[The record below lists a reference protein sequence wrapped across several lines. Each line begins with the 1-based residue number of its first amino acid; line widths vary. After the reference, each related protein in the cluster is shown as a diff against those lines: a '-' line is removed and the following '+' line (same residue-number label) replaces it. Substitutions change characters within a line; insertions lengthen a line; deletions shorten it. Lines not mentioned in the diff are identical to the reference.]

1 MPLVLAFTLTWSG
14 LWNCVKSFLLA
25 FTVLTYRRF
34 GAVQNQGHC
43 VSSLHKSCPLFMF
56 FPAALSWWWWQRSG
70 WLVCLRTAREMKSHC
85 VSVWLRKAY
94 GDPGLLLVSSLR
106 LVLQLKCGFFSA
118 GDNLC
123 LVLGVLVLT
132 IVLSRQG
139 AEQLAG
145 REDWG
150 LGKLRKQVA

>member
-1 MPLVLAFTLTWSG
+1 
-14 LWNCVKSFLLA
+14 
-25 FTVLTYRRF
+25 
-34 GAVQNQGHC
+34 
-43 VSSLHKSCPLFMF
+43 
-56 FPAALSWWWWQRSG
+56 
-70 WLVCLRTAREMKSHC
+70 MKSHC
-85 VSVWLRKAY
+85 VSVWLRKAR

-145 REDWG
+145 RED
-150 LGKLRKQVA
+150 